1 VADDITTADD
11 LYGLDP
17 SEFVTARDAL
27 AKRLRSDG
35 KREEAARIAKL
46 RRPPA
51 AAWALNQ
58 VARTQ
63 PDLVMAALQAGRA
76 LRDATEAALAGDPS
90 GLRAATGVER
100 AAGDEVIAAA
110 AVHLGDAA
118 PATQQRLSG
127 TLRAAVVD
135 DDVADALRQG
145 VLTTDHEAPAFGFA
159 AGLDVVAAPSPTRAP
174 RSTGRTR
181 RAPSDRSADTAAE
194 AEEDRQAREAAKE
207 EAAAQRRQAT
217 EHRRELARLE
227 RTAERA
233 EREAATAEASAV
245 EARRNADAARQA
257 LEEARGRFG

>member
-1 VADDITTADD
+1 VADDITADD

-17 SEFVTARDAL
+17 SEFVAARDAL
-27 AKRLRSDG
+27 AKRVRSDG
-35 KREEAARIAKL
+35 ARDEAARIAKL

-58 VARTQ
+58 VARAQ
-63 PDLVMAALQAGRA
+63 PDLVIAALQAGRA

-100 AAGDEVIAAA
+100 TAGDEVIAAA
-110 AVHLGDAA
+110 AVHLGGAA
-118 PATQQRLSG
+118 PATQQRLAG

-135 DDVADALRQG
+135 DDVADALRRG

-159 AGLDVVAAPSPTRAP
+159 AGLDVAAAPSPTRAA
-174 RSTGRTR
+174 RSPGGARRT
-181 RAPSDRSADTAAE
+181 PSDRSAAA
-194 AEEDRQAREAAKE
+194 ATDPKEDRQARQAAKE

-217 EHRRELARLE
+217 EHRRELARVE

-233 EREAATAEASAV
+233 EREAADAEAAAV
-245 EARRNADAARQA
+245 EARRNADAAQQA
-257 LEEARGRFG
+257 LEEARGRFS